1 MRRVQNI
8 KVELSPIPSIRPAKE
23 AADKMLRLI
32 DPYPLTSGKD
42 SHSTSLNN
50 FISLHYSQNMMDP
63 NAQQSTNTKSPMSQ
77 LMQQKEK
84 VRKIIKFEKIM
95 NRLCKDIGVDKRT
108 LLSIFGGSATDNIP
122 SKVSELESSNIK
134 NDQKDQI
141 SRESGSLQNLA
152 TPLHHINTGQAA

>member
-1 MRRVQNI
+1 
-8 KVELSPIPSIRPAKE
+8 
-23 AADKMLRLI
+23 
-32 DPYPLTSGKD
+32 
-42 SHSTSLNN
+42 
-50 FISLHYSQNMMDP
+50 MDP

-84 VRKIIKFEKIM
+84 VTKIIKFEKIM

-108 LLSIFGGSATDNIP
+108 LLSIFGGTDNIP

-134 NDQKDQI
+134 NDHKDKI

-152 TPLHHINTGQAA
+152 TPLQHINTGQAA